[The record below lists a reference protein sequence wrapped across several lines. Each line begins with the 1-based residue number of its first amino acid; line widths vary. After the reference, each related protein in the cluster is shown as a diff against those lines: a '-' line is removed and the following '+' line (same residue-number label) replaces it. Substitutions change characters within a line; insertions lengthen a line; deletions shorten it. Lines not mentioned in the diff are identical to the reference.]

1 LSKIIEELS
10 MSSVYFGYTD
20 DQLADVILSQVPD
33 VEQLVMMSD
42 MQIDMFLSQY
52 PDQADQLKAS
62 IKAFLEGTNTFKVSM
77 DAEPVV
83 KIMDIPDLFVSGNL
97 TNSISVAFE
106 GN

>member
-1 LSKIIEELS
+1 
-10 MSSVYFGYTD
+10 MSET
-20 DQLADVILSQVPD
+20 PD
-33 VEQLVMMSD
+33 VGQFVEMSE
-42 MQIDMFLSQY
+42 MQIDMMLRQY
-52 PDQADQLKAS
+52 TEQAEQLKAS